1 MTVTDL
7 GLLVLRLA
15 LGLTFA
21 AHGAQKAFGWWGGP
35 GPLRWRGAVE
45 SMGFAPPSA
54 FAIVSTANELVG
66 GLLVAVGLLTPVAGA
81 ALIAQA
87 IVIIVRVHWPKGFF
101 NSTGGYEYPLMLLAA
116 AMVVCLLAAG
126 TLSLDWALGLSFD
139 VQARIVWLV
148 LGIIAGVLGSIAPR
162 LIGQKVTPEDRLRRT

>member
-54 FAIVSTANELVG
+54 FAALATANELVG
-66 GLLVAVGLLTPVAGA
+66 GLLVAVGLLTPVASA
-81 ALIAQA
+81 ALVAQA
-87 IVIIVRVHWPKGFF
+87 IVIIVRVHWSKGFF
-101 NSTGGYEYPLMLLAA
+101 NTTGGYEYPLLLLAVA
-116 AMVVCLLAAG
+116 VVVCLLAAG

-139 VQARIVWLV
+139 VQARIAWLV
-148 LGIIAGVLGSIAPR
+148 LGIIAGALASLAPR
-162 LIGQKVTPEDRLRRT
+162 LVGHRVTPPDQLRRT